1 MTDPYLAYL
10 ISEKRCST
18 HTIIAYQTDLKQFAE
33 YLKHTFETDTLDEA
47 SPEMVRS
54 WVVSLKDSGLSNRS
68 INRKLSSLRNCY
80 RFYIKNKNLAHDPT
94 SGIQSLKS
102 RNKLPVF
109 MPGNDM
115 QNLLDYCESQS
126 GFTGTRDY
134 LIIEVFYQTGMRRS
148 ELAQLC
154 EQDIDFERSVIK
166 VQGKGNK
173 ERIIP
178 FHIKLNRS
186 LRHYLDLKKQIIES
200 PAKELFVNTKGKPLS
215 THMIYQIV
223 NRLLKQFT
231 SLSKT
236 SPHVL
241 RHTFATHLLNN
252 GASLIAIRE
261 LLGHSNLAAT
271 EIYTHNSIDQLKKI
285 HQQAHPKGQ

>member
-18 HTIIAYQTDLKQFAE
+18 HTIDAYKTDLKQFAE
-33 YLKHTFETDTLDEA
+33 YLSHAFEVDALLKA

-54 WVVSLKDSGLSNRS
+54 WVVSLKDKGLSNRS
-68 INRKLSSLRNCY
+68 INRKLSSLRNYY
-80 RFYIKNKNLAHDPT
+80 RFYISNQNLSHDPT

-109 MPGNDM
+109 MPGDDI
-115 QNLLDYCESQS
+115 QSLLDYCESQT
-126 GFTGTRDY
+126 GFTGIRDY

-166 VQGKGNK
+166 VKGKGNK

-186 LRHYLDLKKQIIES
+186 LKRYLDLKKHTIES
-200 PAKELFVNTKGKPLS
+200 PAKELFVSKKGKPLS
-215 THMIYQIV
+215 TNMIYQIV
-223 NRLLKQFT
+223 NRVLKQFT